1 MVFLS
6 NIEQCGCGIQKFPG
20 IFVANDIGRTDHIT
34 FQIQYRQVFL
44 CRNRG
49 LICKAKKKINLVG
62 HSKKNFQP
70 ISYLGQENKNL
81 NQHKAK
87 TLFLL
92 TLTVSDVQEKQKSEV
107 LGVGSGPKCKAYV
120 RQVRQYGMASGGAGR
135 SFFLCIVDANG
146 VSRDCLHVHFRLFR

>member
-6 NIEQCGCGIQKFPG
+6 YIEQCGCGISKFPG

-62 HSKKNFQP
+62 HSKKK
-70 ISYLGQENKNL
+70 ISLYLGQENKNL

-120 RQVRQYGMASGGAGR
+120 RQVR
-135 SFFLCIVDANG
+135 
-146 VSRDCLHVHFRLFR
+146 